1 LAQMT
6 SQDFGDLERLLNIA
20 PGEISYGG
28 DEKTVARMRGR
39 SRLLVNYL
47 RQRLV
52 RLEEGTVATVPELF
66 PRLFE
71 EADMVHDLQVAPDPS
86 LPTPFFFPGAYFTES
101 DEALT
106 QVIGQ
111 ERLVLSLNDNSII
124 SIWLMLR
131 GRAFWCPYKGFA
143 SLLHGDVT

>member
-1 LAQMT
+1 MAQMT
-6 SQDFGDLERLLNIA
+6 SQDFGDLERILNIA
-20 PGEISYGG
+20 PGEISNGG

-71 EADMVHDLQVAPDPS
+71 EADMVHDLQVPPDPRF
-86 LPTPFFFPGAYFTES
+86 LPIFLSP
-101 DEALT
+101 AL
-106 QVIGQ
+106 ISPSRR
-111 ERLVLSLNDNSII
+111 RL
-124 SIWLMLR
+124 
-131 GRAFWCPYKGFA
+131 
-143 SLLHGDVT
+143 